1 MTPRGDV
8 GCAFGGGRGDA
19 DAAVAVEVALL
30 PGGNVCGAAVGLP
43 AGDAWGDAVGLLL
56 AQHALTVT
64 SAGAVIRLSG
74 AGANIYAPLEFYPSR
89 AWCKGGRR
97 QADAAANI
105 DIRICLCD
113 LPRSDKETVKP

>member
-19 DAAVAVEVALL
+19 DADAAVAVDVALL

-74 AGANIYAPLEFYPSR
+74 AGANICATP
-89 AWCKGGRR
+89 
-97 QADAAANI
+97 
-105 DIRICLCD
+105 RIL
-113 LPRSDKETVKP
+113 SVAGMV